1 MYAPPAFDSF
11 PASHYPRISYS
22 RRAEAAMIVKVVIK
36 QGEDGFFVA
45 HCPSL
50 RSCWSQGKTR
60 EEALDNIRKAVALY
74 LESPSQELTQDES
87 QEVVELSL

>member
-1 MYAPPAFDSF
+1 
-11 PASHYPRISYS
+11 
-22 RRAEAAMIVKVVIK
+22 MIVKVVIK
-36 QGEDGFFVA
+36 QGEDGYFVV

-60 EEALDNIRKAVALY
+60 EEALDNIREAVALY
-74 LESPSQELTQDES
+74 LESPSQELAPDDS

>member
-1 MYAPPAFDSF
+1 
-11 PASHYPRISYS
+11 
-22 RRAEAAMIVKVVIK
+22 MIVKVVIK
-36 QGEDGFFVA
+36 QGEDGYFVA

-60 EEALDNIRKAVALY
+60 EEALENIREAVALY
-74 LESPSQELTQDES
+74 LESPSQELAPDES